1 MLHQHLKNG
10 CMWSSNGWH
19 ALSIYGSTA
28 AQSNISHHSITSYIA
43 STRADEVAEFAA
55 KEAKYKIVQDE
66 RNRME
71 RIKALENQ
79 HKKELELERS
89 ELDGLQAEKEM
100 EATRARFE
108 AYSREITQMGG
119 MQSVK
124 DEQVSPDISSPCNTP
139 I

>member
-1 MLHQHLKNG
+1 M
-10 CMWSSNGWH
+10 
-19 ALSIYGSTA
+19 
-28 AQSNISHHSITSYIA
+28 
-43 STRADEVAEFAA
+43 AEFAA

-79 HKKELELERS
+79 HKKELEQERS